1 MLWRYWLLELPARIA
16 EVAAVWYRVYFT
28 IVICV
33 AAIILPLMTLVILIL
48 WFGFGIR
55 WGW

>member
-1 MLWRYWLLELPARIA
+1 MRFWFIELPARIT
-16 EVAAVWYRVYFT
+16 EVLAVWYRLYFL
-28 IVICV
+28 VVLSV
-33 AAIILPLMTLVILIL
+33 AAVILPLMTLVILIL